1 MYEEKSFLKLFFTI
15 SIIVFGVLLL
25 FYGFISG
32 FLDREKIELYDELI
46 IFGIII
52 AISLLIGFGL
62 TMLERKLKPKNNK
75 DNDENLERVL
85 AQSDGVLEKLDEDIW
100 EDYK

>member
-1 MYEEKSFLKLFFTI
+1 MYEEKGFLKLFFTI
-15 SIIVFGVLLL
+15 SIIVLGVLLL
-25 FYGFISG
+25 FYSFISG

-46 IFGIII
+46 IYGIII

-62 TMLERKLKPKNNK
+62 TMLERKLKPKNNQDK
-75 DNDENLERVL
+75 DENLEHVL
-85 AQSDGVLEKLDEDIW
+85 AQSDEVLEKLDEDIW